1 MFPSNT
7 IPHNPVPTRGS
18 SSTALRDTPPS
29 HTTLPEMW
37 GGIECTVNRV
47 GDRYFDQTVR
57 TGHQERISD
66 LARFAELGISAIR
79 YPVLWERTAPDGLE
93 RADWRWPDERLGA
106 LRDLGVRPIVGLVHH
121 GSGPRDTDLLDP
133 RFPERLAAYARAVA
147 ERYPWVEDWTPV
159 NEPLT
164 TARFSARYGYWYPH
178 KHDDVS
184 FARALLNQC
193 RAVVLAMEA
202 IRSVNSAARLIQTD
216 DLGKT
221 FSTPELAYQ
230 AEWENE
236 RRWLTWDL
244 LTGSLTVNG
253 PLWGWMRRLDIPD
266 ADLRWFL
273 EHPCPPDIVG
283 INHYLSSARFLD
295 DRLER
300 YPTEE
305 VGTNGRHRYV
315 DVLAARVLPEG
326 APGPGDFLYEAWQ
339 RYHLPVAV
347 TEAHN
352 GCTREEQMRWL
363 ADVWHGAGQARAAGA
378 DVRAVTA
385 WSLLGAFDWD
395 QMVTRDEGHYEPGV
409 FDLRAPEPRPTALAH
424 MVRALATERQHA
436 HPVLAEPGWWRQP
449 DRLYHPPDALTPET
463 SPEGS
468 ARTSQK
474 LQPILIVGDEG
485 APREA
490 LTAACQQRYLAHR
503 VLHPQDPALL
513 NEDTIDGFLR
523 ALTPWAVIDLRGL
536 AGGCDPTHHAR
547 MPGASAPCVMADALA
562 AQCAAH
568 GVAYLRWTTG
578 DQPHAPAGALIICT
592 EPHLVSAGRP
602 GSARPASTARDA
614 LHDALD
620 LLVDGEVG
628 VWCVPLSCPANLRG
642 GHGPG

>member
-1 MFPSNT
+1 MISSNT
-7 IPHNPVPTRGS
+7 IPHDPVPTSHPARN
-18 SSTALRDTPPS
+18 AARETPPC
-29 HTTLPEMW
+29 HTTRPEIW
-37 GGIECTVNRV
+37 GGVECTVNRV
-47 GDRYFDQTVR
+47 GDRYFDQTIR

-66 LARFAELGISAIR
+66 LTRFAELGINAIR

-121 GSGPRDTDLLDP
+121 GSGPRNTNLLDP

-164 TARFSARYGYWYPH
+164 TARFASLYGYWYPH
-178 KHDDVS
+178 KHDDRS

-193 RAVVLAMEA
+193 RAVVLAMAA

-221 FSTPELAYQ
+221 FSTPALAYQ

-244 LTGSLTVNG
+244 LTGTLPVNG

-300 YPTEE
+300 YPGEE
-305 VGTNGRHRYV
+305 AGTNGQHRYV

-326 APGPGDFLYEAWQ
+326 APGAGDFLAEAWQ

-352 GCTREEQMRWL
+352 GCTREEQVRWL
-363 ADVWHGAGQARAAGA
+363 DDVWQGARQARATGA
-378 DVRAVTA
+378 DVRAVTV

-395 QMVTRDEGHYEPGV
+395 QMVTQDQGHYEPGV
-409 FDLRAPEPRPTALAH
+409 FDLRTPDGQPRPTALAH
-424 MVRALATERQHA
+424 TVRALATEGCHT

-449 DRLYHPPDALTPET
+449 DRLYHPAETGALTPET
-463 SPEGS
+463 RNRESP
-468 ARTSQK
+468 RTSK
-474 LQPILIVGDEG
+474 TAQPILIVGEESALRD
-485 APREA
+485 A

-503 VLHPQDPALL
+503 VLYPQDPALL

-523 ALTPWAVIDLRGL
+523 TLNPWAAIDLRDL
-536 AGGCDPTHHAR
+536 EGGRSATPCSR
-547 MPGASAPCVMADALA
+547 MAGASEPSALADALA
-562 AQCAAH
+562 ARCAEH
-568 GVAYLRWTTG
+568 GVAYLKWTTG
-578 DQPHAPAGALIICT
+578 DQPHDPAGALIIRT
-592 EPHLVSAGRP
+592 EPHIISADKPVSALPTG
-602 GSARPASTARDA
+602 AVQEA

-628 VWCVPLSCPANLRG
+628 VWRLPHS
-642 GHGPG
+642 